1 MNRFALRVGLAVL
14 SVAGATALA
23 VSESSAQHPATRP
36 TDGAPAAAPAP
47 AVPVGVAK
55 ATRQDVPIYV
65 TGVGTVEAYQSV
77 LVRARVA
84 GP

>member
-1 MNRFALRVGLAVL
+1 MNRITLRVGLAVL
-14 SVAGATALA
+14 SVAGAASVA
-23 VSESSAQHPATRP
+23 VGSSLAQHPATQP
-36 TDGAPAAAPAP
+36 ADGAPAGSPAA